1 MLGWIGSFRRAS
13 SPPRSPA
20 AQAAV
25 AAPASAAPTAPAS
38 APASAP
44 SSAPSPTA
52 AGLPSPSALG
62 WLLEGPEP
70 LAAPPTDAER
80 LLLQALDAQLAIP
93 RLPADLLPRAA
104 GVLPQ
109 LLALMRQEAPSR
121 SAMVQ
126 QVLKD
131 PLLTAEVLRVARS
144 PYYGGRPVE
153 TLEAALDR
161 IGTAGLQA
169 ATARV
174 LLKPVFQPQGDGLAM
189 RAAPRLWQ
197 RAERKSLHCAAAMAA
212 LGGDRLEGLLAGL
225 LHDTGWL
232 ALLRLMDRAGLGLD
246 WPASRALDAALDRRK
261 DRLFARLAGPWDL
274 GPGLGALTAALQ
286 QAPLAGLSLPL
297 AAVLREADAALAAD
311 PGPHAAGA
319 EPGAA

>member
-13 SPPRSPA
+13 PPPRTTA
-20 AQAAV
+20 AAHAA
-25 AAPASAAPTAPAS
+25 AS
-38 APASAP
+38 APTPAEPAAAP
-44 SSAPSPTA
+44 GGTD
-52 AGLPSPSALG
+52 LPRPSALG
-62 WLLEGPEP
+62 WLLDGPDP
-70 LAAPPTDAER
+70 RAAPPSEAER
-80 LLLQALDAQLAIP
+80 LLLKAVDTQLAAP
-93 RLPADLLPRAA
+93 RLPDDLLPRAA

-144 PYYGGRPVE
+144 TYYGGQAVD

-161 IGTAGLQA
+161 IGIAGLQA

-174 LLKPVFQPQGDGLAM
+174 LLKPVFQPQGEGLAV
-189 RAAPRLWQ
+189 RAAPKLWQ
-197 RAERKSLHCAAAMAA
+197 RAERKSLHCASAMAA
-212 LGGDRLEGLLAGL
+212 QGGDRLEGLLAGL

-232 ALLRLMDRAGLGLD
+232 ALLRLMDRAGLGLE

-261 DRLFARLAGPWDL
+261 DKLFGRLALQWDL
-274 GPGLGALTAALQ
+274 GVGLAVLAAAVQ
-286 QAPLAGLSLPL
+286 QAPLASLTLPL
-297 AAVLREADAALAAD
+297 ATALRNADLALADDLARPAEGADA
-311 PGPHAAGA
+311 
-319 EPGAA
+319 GAA

>member
-13 SPPRSPA
+13 PPPRP
-20 AQAAV
+20 AV
-25 AAPASAAPTAPAS
+25 APVAVVAPASPVPTAPA
-38 APASAP
+38 PG
-44 SSAPSPTA
+44 PSPSTA
-52 AGLPSPSALG
+52 ADGLPPPSALG

-80 LLLQALDAQLAIP
+80 QLLQAVDAQLAIP

-144 PYYGGRPVE
+144 PYYGSRPVD

-161 IGTAGLQA
+161 IGIAGLQA

-174 LLKPVFQPQGDGLAM
+174 LLKPVFQPQGEGLAV
-189 RAAPRLWQ
+189 RAAPRLWL

-212 LGGDRLEGLLAGL
+212 RGGDRLEGLLAGL

-232 ALLRLMDRAGLGLD
+232 ALLRLMDRAGLGLA

-261 DRLFARLAGPWDL
+261 DRLFGRLAEPWDL
-274 GPGLGALTAALQ
+274 GPGLGALAAALQ
-286 QAPLAGLSLPL
+286 QAPLANLSLPL
-297 AAVLREADAALAAD
+297 AAVLREADLSLAA
-311 PGPHAAGA
+311 
-319 EPGAA
+319 EPEPRTADADA